1 MIIKKMSNS
10 NYAAKRSAIQASFDD
25 KVTNCVEDIVE
36 FSSIIK
42 NIHDISDCDG
52 NCEVGYFSDEL
63 YHYLDSKRHSL
74 HLIKKLFLYLY
85 KKYPTGFHDN
95 FLIAKNKDFALGYF
109 SEKKMACY
117 QEMAVAIEKD
127 IEDLDYFKKFDQ
139 FIILCNYCQMTRW
152 EIDVDCRKRKFLMN
166 LRYLYVENLIS
177 GENVEKL

>member
-52 NCEVGYFSDEL
+52 NCEIGYFSDEL
-63 YHYLDSKRHSL
+63 YHYLDSQRHSS

-95 FLIAKNKDFALGYF
+95 FLIAKNKNFGLGYF
-109 SEKKMACY
+109 SEKKNGLLSRNGSS
-117 QEMAVAIEKD
+117 D
-127 IEDLDYFKKFDQ
+127 
-139 FIILCNYCQMTRW
+139 
-152 EIDVDCRKRKFLMN
+152 
-166 LRYLYVENLIS
+166 
-177 GENVEKL
+177 